1 MPEKIKALVVVES
14 PAKAKTIKKYLGSNY
29 VVKASVGHVMDL
41 PVSKLGVDI
50 KKKFQPTYVVM
61 KGKKTVLAEIG
72 KAAEG
77 VDKIFLAPDPDREGE
92 AIAKHIADYIAEKLS
107 PKTSSAKRTG
117 TKKTSSKKAESK
129 TPIYR
134 IMVNE
139 ITSKGIKEAIANPQ
153 EIDMDRFNSQQAR
166 RILDRLVGY
175 QISPILW
182 KKVRRGLSAGRVQ
195 SVAVRLVVDRED
207 EINKFKPV
215 EYWDIEGIFTIK
227 GAKVSAKLSKIGD
240 KKAEVSVSKDAHKIV
255 DEVKKGKSSV
265 LDVEKKEKKRRPQP
279 PFITS
284 KLQQDASRKLRF
296 TPKRTMAIAQS
307 LYEGVD
313 LGKQGAAGLI
323 TYMRTDS
330 VRVSEESI
338 SWARSLIKEEY
349 GKEYLP
355 EKPNV
360 YKTKSSAQDAHEA
373 IRPTAPE
380 HSPEKV
386 KEYLTAD
393 QYKLYSMIWNR
404 FIASQM
410 TPSVY
415 DQTAIDILCSSGSNK
430 YIFRATGSI
439 LKFAG
444 YEKVYMD
451 FRDDE
456 EDDEGKELLPN
467 CSASD
472 KASLDS
478 IDAKQK
484 FTQPP
489 ARYNYATII
498 KDLEERGIGR
508 PSTYASIIS
517 TIQDR
522 GYVEKEQN
530 NQLKPTEL
538 GKVVTELLVKSF
550 PKILDVDFT
559 AGMENELDMIEE
571 GKSNWVKVLEGFY
584 GDFEASLKLADKNMR
599 DVKREETPTDVKCPL
614 CGKNMVI
621 KWGRMGQ
628 FLACTEYPE
637 CKGTMNFKM
646 SDSGD
651 IELQKNETTDEKC
664 PVCGAEMLVK
674 QGRFGKFLACIKY
687 PACKGTKSF
696 TTGVSCPECKEG
708 ELVERRTKRGKLFYS
723 CSKYPECKFAIW
735 NKPVKRTCTE
745 CGSKVMEEK
754 KEEYVCVNKEC
765 GHKESKKGGSSN
777 E

>member
-1 MPEKIKALVVVES
+1 VPVKSKALVVVES

-29 VVKASVGHVMDL
+29 TVKASVGHVMDL

-77 VDKIFLAPDPDREGE
+77 VDEIFLAPDPDREGE
-92 AIAKHIADYIAEKLS
+92 AIAKHIADYITEKLN
-107 PKTSSAKRTG
+107 
-117 TKKTSSKKAESK
+117 TKKTASKKTSKKASSKKIESK
-129 TPIYR
+129 IPIYR

-153 EIDMDRFNSQQAR
+153 EIDMDRYNSQQAR

-195 SVAVRLVVDRED
+195 SVAVRLVVEREN

-215 EYWDIEGIFTIK
+215 EYWDLDAIFTIK
-227 GAKVSAKLSKIGD
+227 GTKVSASLSKIGN
-240 KKAEVSVSKDAHKIV
+240 KKAVVSVSKDAHKIV
-255 DEVKKGKSSV
+255 EDVKKGETSI

-338 SWARSLIKEEY
+338 SWARTLIKSEY

-355 EKPNV
+355 EKPNF

-373 IRPTAPE
+373 IRPTSIE
-380 HSPEKV
+380 YSPDKV
-386 KEYLTAD
+386 KEYLNAD

-415 DQTAIDILCSSGSNK
+415 DQTGIDILCLNGSNK
-430 YIFRATGSI
+430 YVFRATGSV

-444 YEKVYMD
+444 YEKVYID
-451 FRDDE
+451 FRDE
-456 EDDEGKELLPN
+456 EEEEGKDLLPD
-467 CSASD
+467 CSVSD
-472 KASLDS
+472 KVKLDD
-478 IDAKQK
+478 IEAKQK

-498 KDLEERGIGR
+498 KALEEGGIGR

-538 GKVVTELLVKSF
+538 GKVVTELLVESF
-550 PKILDVDFT
+550 PKILDLDFT

-571 GKSNWVKVLEGFY
+571 GKANWVKVLEGFY
-584 GDFEASLKLADKNMR
+584 GDFETALKSADKNMR
-599 DVKREETPTDVKCPL
+599 YVKREETPTDVKCPL
-614 CGKNMVI
+614 CGKKMVI

-646 SDSGD
+646 GDAGD
-651 IELQKNETTDEKC
+651 IQVQKKETTTEKC
-664 PVCGAEMLVK
+664 PLCGSEMLVK

-687 PACKGTKSF
+687 PECKGTKSF
-696 TTGVSCPECKEG
+696 TTGVPCPECKEG
-708 ELVERRTKRGKLFYS
+708 ELSERRTKRGKLFYS
-723 CSKYPECKFAIW
+723 CSRYPDCKFAIW
-735 NKPVKRTCTE
+735 NKPVKRTCPE
-745 CGSKVMEEK
+745 CGCKVMEDK
-754 KEEYVCVNKEC
+754 KDEYVCVNKEC
-765 GHKESKKGGSSN
+765 GHKESKKGGGESN

>member
-1 MPEKIKALVVVES
+1 MPEKSKTLVIVES
-14 PAKAKTIKKYLGSNY
+14 PAKAKTIKKYLGNNY
-29 VVKASVGHVMDL
+29 IVKASVGHVMDL

-77 VDKIFLAPDPDREGE
+77 VDTILLAPDPDREGE
-92 AIAKHIADYIAEKLS
+92 AIAKHIADYITEKLNS
-107 PKTSSAKRTG
+107 
-117 TKKTSSKKAESK
+117 KKTGSKKTASK
-129 TPIYR
+129 KVVSKIPIYR

-139 ITSKGIKEAIANPQ
+139 ITSKGIKEAISNPH
-153 EIDMDRFNSQQAR
+153 EIDMDRYNSQQAR

-195 SVAVRLVVDRED
+195 SVAVRLVVERES
-207 EINKFKPV
+207 EISKFKPV
-215 EYWDIEGIFTIK
+215 EYWDTDSIFTIK
-227 GAKVSAKLSKIGD
+227 GTKVSARLIKVGE
-240 KKAEVSVSKDAHKIV
+240 KKADVSISKDAHKIV
-255 DEVKKGKSSV
+255 DEVKAGQYSV
-265 LDVEKKEKKRRPQP
+265 LSVEKREKKRRPQP

-307 LYEGVD
+307 LYEGVE

-330 VRVSEESI
+330 VRVSDESV
-338 SWARSLIKEEY
+338 SWARSLIKDEY

-386 KEYLTAD
+386 KKYLTAD

-410 TPSVY
+410 NPSIY
-415 DQTAIDILCSSGSNK
+415 DQTTIDILSSSNISR
-430 YIFRATGSI
+430 YVFRATGSI

-444 YEKVYMD
+444 YEKVYID
-451 FRDDE
+451 FRDDDE
-456 EDDEGKELLPN
+456 EEEGKELLPD

-472 KASLDS
+472 KAKLEN
-478 IDAKQK
+478 IEANQK

-489 ARYNYATII
+489 PRYNYATII

-522 GYVEKEQN
+522 GYVEKEQA

-538 GKVVTELLVKSF
+538 GKVVTELLV
-550 PKILDVDFT
+550 
-559 AGMENELDMIEE
+559 
-571 GKSNWVKVLEGFY
+571 
-584 GDFEASLKLADKNMR
+584 
-599 DVKREETPTDVKCPL
+599 
-614 CGKNMVI
+614 
-621 KWGRMGQ
+621 
-628 FLACTEYPE
+628 
-637 CKGTMNFKM
+637 
-646 SDSGD
+646 
-651 IELQKNETTDEKC
+651 
-664 PVCGAEMLVK
+664 
-674 QGRFGKFLACIKY
+674 
-687 PACKGTKSF
+687 
-696 TTGVSCPECKEG
+696 
-708 ELVERRTKRGKLFYS
+708 
-723 CSKYPECKFAIW
+723 
-735 NKPVKRTCTE
+735 
-745 CGSKVMEEK
+745 
-754 KEEYVCVNKEC
+754 
-765 GHKESKKGGSSN
+765 
-777 E
+777 